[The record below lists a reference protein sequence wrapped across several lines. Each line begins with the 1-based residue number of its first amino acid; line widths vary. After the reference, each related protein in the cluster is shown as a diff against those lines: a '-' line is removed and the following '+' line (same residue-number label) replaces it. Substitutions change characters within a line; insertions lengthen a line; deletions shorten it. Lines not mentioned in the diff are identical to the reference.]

1 MAFEVQVVNEDDQ
14 GVEGV
19 RVVLSF
25 GGATRGQTE
34 PEFTDSEG
42 FAVFDG
48 YDDGA
53 VTVYLNGSD
62 YGRYHYEDGE
72 AITITQ

>member
-1 MAFEVQVVNEDDQ
+1 MAFEVQVLNEDEE

-34 PEFTDSEG
+34 PELTDVEG

-48 YDDGA
+48 YDDGEI
-53 VTVYLNGSD
+53 TVYLNGTD
-62 YGRYHYEDGE
+62 YGRFRYEDGE